1 MLDRNQKYC
10 NEESH
15 AIDAPEKDYLYLKA
29 SQIPGAGKGLFTA
42 IPIYKDEIISVFKGE
57 ILNTSDARRRAKANE
72 NAYFI
77 MMPNGAIMDSKKI
90 KCFAKYANDTQGLI
104 KTRFK
109 NNAKISLNEQDEVC
123 LVAIKKINAG
133 EEIFCAYGAAYWKSS
148 Q

>member
-15 AIDAPEKDYLYLKA
+15 AIDAPEKDYLYLKT
-29 SQIPGAGKGLFTA
+29 SQIVGAGKGLFTA
-42 IPIYKDEIISVFKGE
+42 IPIFKDEIISVFKGE
-57 ILNTSDARRRAKANE
+57 ILNTIEARRRAKANE

-77 MMPNGAIMDSKKI
+77 MMPNGAIMDSKNV
-90 KCFAKYANDTQGLI
+90 KCFAKYANDTQGMI

-123 LVAIKKINAG
+123 LVAIKKIKTG